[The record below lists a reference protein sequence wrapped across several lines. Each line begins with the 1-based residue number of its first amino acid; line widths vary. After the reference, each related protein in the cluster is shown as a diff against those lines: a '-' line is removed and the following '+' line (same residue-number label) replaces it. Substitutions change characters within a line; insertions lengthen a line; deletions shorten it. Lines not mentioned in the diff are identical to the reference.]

1 MAAAL
6 LGARV
11 DDPFCFEQHHLAGR
25 ISQHID
31 VEWLHAAGVSVGE
44 KRSRPQHIQ
53 DRRFAPG
60 VRDLDSHA
68 PGQDD
73 AEVFGG
79 LAGAHDSLLPAESPS
94 CRPKA
99 RQHQVRFGLG
109 YAGEKH

>member
-11 DDPFCFEQHHLAGR
+11 DDALGFEQHHLAGR
-25 ISQHID
+25 ICQHVD
-31 VEWLHAAGVSVGE
+31 VKGLHAAGVSVSE
-44 KRSRPQHIQ
+44 KRARPQDIQ
-53 DRRFAPG
+53 DRRLAPG
-60 VRDLDSHA
+60 VRDLDPHA

-79 LAGAHDSLLPAESPS
+79 LAGAHDPLLPAENPS

-99 RQHQVRFGLG
+99 RQHQVRFVLG